1 MVFFFSILVRC
12 ELRRLRS
19 SYIVNELPSF
29 ARFVKQFFFT
39 TISLPTTS
47 HLIPGMVPL
56 FFNFH
61 SILEKKITRY
71 LIFKFSYFDRR
82 SYVLLYNIYSKFRKI
97 KRHCQYYMVR
107 RMKIMTCIKEF
118 TLRIQDHERGNLIFF
133 FSLRLTVKFNKYL
146 SIIRYLQK

>member
-1 MVFFFSILVRC
+1 MTIFQKKLSQKESSGKIFFLKVRCKARLRNIFKMAMFFFLILKRC

-61 SILEKKITRY
+61 SILEKK
-71 LIFKFSYFDRR
+71 
-82 SYVLLYNIYSKFRKI
+82 LLGTWYSNSVTSTEEGMYYYTIYTVNSGKSRGT
-97 KRHCQYYMVR
+97 VS
-107 RMKIMTCIKEF
+107 
-118 TLRIQDHERGNLIFF
+118 TLWLEEW
-133 FSLRLTVKFNKYL
+133 K
-146 SIIRYLQK
+146 